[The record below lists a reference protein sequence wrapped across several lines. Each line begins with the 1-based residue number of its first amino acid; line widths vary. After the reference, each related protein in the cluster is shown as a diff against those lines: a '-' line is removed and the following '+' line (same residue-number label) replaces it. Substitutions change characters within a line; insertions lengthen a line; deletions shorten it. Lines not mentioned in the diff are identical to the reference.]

1 MMVSWTGSE
10 VESIIDSSDY
20 VENHSLATS
29 LVDMLL
35 HISNHG
41 RYCGMFFFFF
51 ANEFE
56 FNG

>member
-41 RYCGMFFFFF
+41 RYCGMFYFLFC
-51 ANEFE
+51 
-56 FNG
+56 